1 MTETK
6 TFKGLEKQVQIKV
19 IIFPDAILNDTSVI
33 YTFCYLNK
41 IGNTMITEKQCGRSY
56 SLKNSKIL
64 F

>member
-1 MTETK
+1 MTQTE
-6 TFKGLEKQVQIKV
+6 TFKGLEKQVQINV
-19 IIFPDAILNDTSVI
+19 MIFPEVILNDTSVI

-41 IGNTMITEKQCGRSY
+41 IGNTTIIEKQCGRSY